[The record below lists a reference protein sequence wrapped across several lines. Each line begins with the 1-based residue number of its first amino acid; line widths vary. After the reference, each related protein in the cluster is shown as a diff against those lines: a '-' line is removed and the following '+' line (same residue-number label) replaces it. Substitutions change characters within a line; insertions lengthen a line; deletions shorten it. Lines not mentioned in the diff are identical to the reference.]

1 MSLLKLGI
9 IKHYSSQLNFYLF
22 TQQKPLSEKDINK
35 LYEGLVKEMD
45 KSLGDIKKLVEK
57 QKMEEEQERLRKI
70 QEEMERQ
77 RKKKEEEERIKREEE
92 EQRKK

>member
-1 MSLLKLGI
+1 MYTFI
-9 IKHYSSQLNFYLF
+9 YSFIPYL
-22 TQQKPLSEKDINK
+22 QQKPMTEKDINK

-45 KSLGDIKKLVEK
+45 KSLSDIKKLVEK
-57 QKMEEEQERLRKI
+57 QKIEEEQERLRKI